1 MRNARTIADDL
12 LTELRE
18 IGRGGVPDVPPFFAN
33 AEWTFAA
40 IVCGDEPWNDVGE
53 RMSQEDL
60 AMIIKGLVLLGLG
73 RGGSLGGSV
82 SPVIPLVRWYVR
94 RFPENHERLT
104 GWIVDN
110 TKNHNEPWGRSAV
123 HNARSLRDLNMI
135 EGLERERRAA
145 IEARLAEEAL
155 LSKVRK
161 AADATPKLANA
172 VRRGDIL
179 AVRALLDRGADW
191 TMALPDHGSLVAL
204 AHEHKRTAIAE
215 LLESR
220 GIH

>member
-1 MRNARTIADDL
+1 MRNVRTIAEDL

-18 IGRGGVPDVPPFFAN
+18 IGKVGVPDVPPFFAN
-33 AEWTFAA
+33 AQWTFAA

-53 RMSQEDL
+53 RLSQEDL
-60 AMIIKGLVLLGLG
+60 AAVIKGLVLLGLG
-73 RGGSLGGSV
+73 RGSSLGGSV

-110 TKNHNEPWGRSAV
+110 TTNHNEPWGQSAL
-123 HNARSLRDLNMI
+123 HNARSLRDIAVL
-135 EGLERERRAA
+135 ESLERDRQVAL
-145 IEARLAEEAL
+145 EARLAEEAR
-155 LSKVRK
+155 LSRVRK

-179 AVRALLDRGADW
+179 AVKALLDRGADW
-191 TMALPDHGSLVAL
+191 TMALPDYGSLVAL
-204 AHEHKRTAIAE
+204 AHEHNRPAIAE
-215 LLESR
+215 LLEAR